1 MAGRRR
7 MAVFSMF
14 LTGLVAA
21 LLMPA
26 GGSLQERAA
35 EQASSRQLV
44 RQRRNISWYKQNA
57 DFWSW
62 YKYFTDNGNQEA
74 VQELDR
80 IYLAYLQNKNRAEG
94 RRSYKAYLSHLG
106 DIYKSCADSDDPKC
120 VESYTTRPKPEPP
133 KPAPVKT
140 CDPTKDAHCLYAA
153 LLQGKS
159 PYLPLVLPATKAA
172 AAPAAPSPVYAR
184 AAAAPAKDPRSGYYY
199 YSPSVQP
206 FLTKEQ
212 KAELLRICSAED
224 VECLQ
229 YHLKAAFGYKPAAG
243 PLPSYAHL
251 GCDPKTD
258 RSCQPQLV
266 QKAPSGVYLKYP
278 NCDPLKDPR
287 CAYAASLSAPRA
299 PNPPAHAGPGS
310 CNPLLEEGCNPL
322 TATKFASPPEE
333 FQDEQKGA
341 HAAAIRAA
349 PAPAE
354 QRNDPYA
361 MFRNAF
367 AHAHGARDPY
377 AMYRQAGSQPAAQ
390 ANDPY
395 AMYRQASSQS
405 AAQANDPY
413 AMYRQASSQSAAQAN
428 DPYAM
433 YRQASSQSAAQ
444 ANDPYAMYRQ
454 ASSQSAA
461 QANDPY
467 AMYRQAGSQASDPYS
482 AMLRQLMPQAPSRH
496 AQGGRHNPYEQPS
509 QEQHH
514 PVGPSANDPYATYR
528 QASNQASDSDS
539 DTLRQLMSQ
548 AMSNDPYAP
557 SMGAAPEADANDPFA
572 AFREASRRA
581 QGPYAARQDPFQQP
595 AQEHNPL
602 GPPGKTKEGYD
613 CFIGYDLECYPVK
626 PTDPRTGPHSRPHP
640 AEPYEPHLN
649 ADGSRNGV
657 MEPSNP
663 DCDPEFDHDCR
674 LRRFEPQQEATEA
687 QPEQQEQH
695 LEEEEDSYHQG
706 ATESDSEPY
715 QSGQEEPYMPFPQQ
729 QAPQGMP
736 SFQDMLRG
744 YGDQFPERGDHRAY
758 ADDYRK
764 K

>member
-1 MAGRRR
+1 MAARRR
-7 MAVFSMF
+7 MSVSCMF
-14 LTGLVAA
+14 LTGLVAVM
-21 LLMPA
+21 LMPELSSA
-26 GGSLQERAA
+26 GPIGSKAKRDGSLQQRAE

-44 RQRRNISWYKQNA
+44 RQRRNISWYKQHA

-94 RRSYKAYLSHLG
+94 RRSYKAYLRHLG
-106 DIYKSCADSDDPKC
+106 DVYKSCADSDDPKC
-120 VESYTTRPKPEPP
+120 VASYTTRPEPP

-140 CDPTKDAHCLYAA
+140 CDPTKDAYCLYAA

-159 PYLPLVLPATKAA
+159 PYLPLVLPVAKAPAAPA
-172 AAPAAPSPVYAR
+172 AAPAPVYAR
-184 AAAAPAKDPRSGYYY
+184 AAAPAKDPKSGYYY
-199 YSPSVQP
+199 YSPAVQP
-206 FLTKEQ
+206 FLTKDQ

-251 GCDPKTD
+251 GCDPQKD
-258 RSCQPQLV
+258 PSCQPQLV

-278 NCDPLKDPR
+278 NCDPLRDPR

-299 PNPPAHAGPGS
+299 PNPPAQAGPGS
-310 CNPLLEEGCNPL
+310 CNPLFEEGCNPL
-322 TATKFASPPEE
+322 TATKFGSPPEE
-333 FQDEQKGA
+333 YMDEQKEEA
-341 HAAAIRAA
+341 AAAAAIRAP
-349 PAPAE
+349 PAAAE

-361 MFRNAF
+361 MFTDAF
-367 AHAHGARDPY
+367 AHAHANRAPDPY
-377 AMYRQAGSQPAAQ
+377 AMYRQASGRAAAQ

-395 AMYRQASSQS
+395 AMYRQAS
-405 AAQANDPY
+405 AQGNDHYAMYLQAVNQAQENDPY
-413 AMYRQASSQSAAQAN
+413 AMYRPASGPASA
-428 DPYAM
+428 
-433 YRQASSQSAAQ
+433 RES
-444 ANDPYAMYRQ
+444 
-454 ASSQSAA
+454 
-461 QANDPY
+461 DPY
-467 AMYRQAGSQASDPYS
+467 AMYRQAGGQASAQESDPY
-482 AMLRQLMPQAPSRH
+482 AMYRQAPTP
-496 AQGGRHNPYEQPS
+496 AP
-509 QEQHH
+509 
-514 PVGPSANDPYATYR
+514 ANDPYAM
-528 QASNQASDSDS
+528 
-539 DTLRQLMSQ
+539 LRQLMSQ
-548 AMSNDPYAP
+548 AHSSDPHAP
-557 SMGAAPEADANDPFA
+557 RMGAAPEVDANDPFA

-581 QGPYAARQDPFQQP
+581 TGQHAARLNPFQQP
-595 AQEHNPL
+595 AQEQQHHPL

-613 CFIGYDLECYPVK
+613 CFIGYDRECYPAK
-626 PTDPRTGPHSRPHP
+626 APAEPRAGPHGRPHP

-657 MEPSNP
+657 VEPSNL
-663 DCDPEFDHDCR
+663 DCDPEYDRDCR
-674 LRRFEPQQEATEA
+674 LRRFEPRQEATTPEA
-687 QPEQQEQH
+687 RPEPPQQQQQQQHPEQE
-695 LEEEEDSYHQG
+695 EEEEDRYHQG
-706 ATESDSEPY
+706 AAAESESEPY